1 MKIKIIVFVFCALAL
16 VTVGVDAQRR
26 QSPQTITITILQ
38 LNDVYEISPVDGGE
52 SGGLAR
58 VATLLDRERNR
69 SPHNLFLLAG
79 DFLSPSL
86 ASKEFKGA
94 QMIASLN
101 AIKLDI
107 AALGNHEF
115 DVDLQTLDQRIKES
129 QFSYLAANVVKKD
142 GKPIDGV
149 KPYIIRN
156 LGGARVAVFSLL
168 TADTAAKSTYGKEI
182 KVADP
187 ITVGRRLSRRLRL
200 EGADIIIALT
210 HLSMCEDKRLAAEAD
225 VDLIVGGHEH
235 ELLQSMAGRA
245 HISKMGSDARNLGRM
260 DLHLS
265 RTGQGRYRL
274 KDMDWRSIT
283 VDNNVPE
290 NEAVKAVV
298 DQWEGRLK
306 AKYPDLDEKIGQTAV
321 ELDVLASNLRRS
333 ETNFGNFLADAYLQA
348 YEQADAALV
357 NSGGIRS
364 DRVYGRDNAMT
375 DLTNRD
381 IRSILP
387 YDNDLALVE
396 VTGELLKKLLE
407 HGVSEVSNEDGRF
420 PQVAGLAFSYDAAKP
435 VGGRVSDI
443 KVGGQPYDPQKKYR
457 LVVNSFTFGG
467 GDEYDFTGATRLSEK
482 GKEPLERNVIVD
494 QIKKK
499 TPLSPRKENRI
510 TPAGEQAPPLDPCAP
525 QPRRKAA

>member
-1 MKIKIIVFVFCALAL
+1 MKIKTIALAFCALAL
-16 VTVGVDAQRR
+16 MTVGAEAQKKP
-26 QSPQTITITILQ
+26 QSQTITILQ

-58 VATLLDRERNR
+58 VATLVERERAR
-69 SPHNLFLLAG
+69 SPHTLFLLAG

-94 QMIASLN
+94 QMVASLN
-101 AIKLDI
+101 ALRLDA

-129 QFSYLAANVVKKD
+129 SFAYLAANVSKKD
-142 GKPIDGV
+142 GRPIDGV

-168 TADTAAKSTYGKEI
+168 TADTAAKSTYGKDI

-187 ITVGRRLSRRLRL
+187 VSVGKRLARRLRL

-210 HLSMCEDKRLAAEAD
+210 HLSMCEDKRLASEAD

-265 RTGQGRYRL
+265 RAAQGRYRL
-274 KDMDWRSIT
+274 KDMDWKSIT
-283 VDNNVPE
+283 VDKTVPE
-290 NEAVKAVV
+290 NESVKQVV
-298 DQWEGRLK
+298 GQWEGRLK
-306 AKYPDLDEKIGQTAV
+306 TKYPDLDEKIGQTTV
-321 ELDVLASNLRRS
+321 ELDVLASHLRRS

-348 YEQADAALV
+348 YDRADAAIV

-364 DRVYGRDNAMT
+364 DRTYGRDDATT
-375 DLTNRD
+375 DLAGRD
-381 IRSILP
+381 IRNILP
-387 YDNDLALVE
+387 YDNNLALIE

-420 PQVAGLAFSYDAAKP
+420 PQVAGLAFSYDAAKS
-435 VGGRVSDI
+435 VGQRVTGI

-457 LVVNSFTFGG
+457 LVVNTFILGG
-467 GDEYDFTGATRLSEK
+467 GDGYDFAGATRLSEK
-482 GKEPLERNVIVD
+482 GKEPVERDIVID
-494 QIKKK
+494 QIRKKS
-499 TPLSPRKENRI
+499 PLAPRTENRI
-510 TPAGEQAPPLDPCAP
+510 VPAGEQAPALDPCAP
-525 QPRRKAA
+525 RRKAA